1 MINISNILDLT
12 NYAFVLFFGITA
24 AFYFV
29 GMHFE
34 DNKKQYIFTI
44 LVFGCIQLIA
54 YLLLGKQTLY
64 TCYPLLIH
72 LPLILLIFFVFH
84 QSISMSIISVLTAY
98 LLCTPRKWIGTLV
111 SSFFGYNQDIAN
123 AAAILVTI
131 PLLILVIKY
140 LSPYVEKLKYES
152 TTSLLP
158 FLLLPLVYY
167 IIEYAFTVY
176 TDLLHTGGIVII
188 DFVDSFIVLLYLILS
203 IFSLDAA
210 NKRNKTE
217 HENLLLRTAAIQ
229 VQKEIQQIS
238 YSEKQAAIY
247 RHDLRHHL
255 NFISQCIKENKNED
269 ALNYIA
275 EICTSL
281 GNSRVVKYCEN
292 EALNLI
298 LSYYADEAGENG
310 IKVSISVTAYDFSR
324 FQITNLCSLF
334 ANAFENAIHA
344 CVQLPQPDDRYISLK
359 LYEKNG
365 KLCINMSNSYHTA
378 PVFKN
383 DVPVTSASGHGIG
396 IQSMISVIE
405 KYHGIYGFFAE
416 NGEFRFQASI

>member
-1 MINISNILDLT
+1 MINISNILDLA

-24 AFYFV
+24 SFYFV

-34 DNKKQYIFTI
+34 DYKKHYVFTI
-44 LVFGCIQLIA
+44 IGFGIIQLTA
-54 YLLLGKQTLY
+54 YRFLGKQTLY

-72 LPLILLIFFVFH
+72 LPLILLIFFVFY
-84 QSISMSIISVLTAY
+84 QSICMSTISVLTAY

-123 AAAILVTI
+123 ATAILVTI

-140 LSPYVEKLKYES
+140 LSSYIEKLKYENI
-152 TTSLLP
+152 TALLP
-158 FLLLPLVYY
+158 FLLLPLAYY
-167 IIEYAFTVY
+167 ILEYAFTVY
-176 TDLLHTGGIVII
+176 TDLLYTGRTVII

-203 IFSLDAA
+203 IFSLESA
-210 NKRNKTE
+210 NKKNKAE

-229 VQKEIQQIS
+229 IQKEMQQIS
-238 YSEKQAAIY
+238 NFEKQAAIY
-247 RHDLRHHL
+247 RHDMRHHL
-255 NFISQCIKENKNED
+255 NFISQCIRENQNSE
-269 ALNYIA
+269 ALKYIS

-281 GNSRVVKYCEN
+281 DNSKIVKYCTN

-298 LSYYADEAGENG
+298 FSYYADEAKEND
-310 IKVSISVTAYDFSR
+310 IKVDISVTAYDFSR
-324 FQITNLCSLF
+324 FRITNLCSLF

-344 CVQLPQPDDRYISLK
+344 CVQLPQPEDRYINLK
-359 LYEKNG
+359 LYEKNCQ
-365 KLCINMSNSYHTA
+365 LCINMSNSYHTA

-383 DVPVTSASGHGIG
+383 DIPTTSANGHGIG

>member
-29 GMHFE
+29 GIHFE

-131 PLLILVIKY
+131 PLLILIIKY

-158 FLLLPLVYY
+158 FLLLPLAYY

-176 TDLLHTGGIVII
+176 TDLLHTGGI
-188 DFVDSFIVLLYLILS
+188 
-203 IFSLDAA
+203 
-210 NKRNKTE
+210 
-217 HENLLLRTAAIQ
+217 
-229 VQKEIQQIS
+229 
-238 YSEKQAAIY
+238 IY
-247 RHDLRHHL
+247 H
-255 NFISQCIKENKNED
+255 
-269 ALNYIA
+269 
-275 EICTSL
+275 T
-281 GNSRVVKYCEN
+281 SRVV
-292 EALNLI
+292 AI
-298 LSYYADEAGENG
+298 LEESEDCVRFETQNSHYHLSMSPFPLAA
-310 IKVSISVTAYDFSR
+310 VSPFPMRLA
-324 FQITNLCSLF
+324 
-334 ANAFENAIHA
+334 A
-344 CVQLPQPDDRYISLK
+344 C
-359 LYEKNG
+359 
-365 KLCINMSNSYHTA
+365 A
-378 PVFKN
+378 
-383 DVPVTSASGHGIG
+383 
-396 IQSMISVIE
+396 
-405 KYHGIYGFFAE
+405 
-416 NGEFRFQASI
+416 

>member
-1 MINISNILDLT
+1 M
-12 NYAFVLFFGITA
+12 
-24 AFYFV
+24 
-29 GMHFE
+29 
-34 DNKKQYIFTI
+34 
-44 LVFGCIQLIA
+44 
-54 YLLLGKQTLY
+54 
-64 TCYPLLIH
+64 
-72 LPLILLIFFVFH
+72 
-84 QSISMSIISVLTAY
+84 
-98 LLCTPRKWIGTLV
+98 
-111 SSFFGYNQDIAN
+111 
-123 AAAILVTI
+123 TI

-152 TTSLLP
+152 ITPLLP
-158 FLLLPLVYY
+158 FLLLPLAYY

-217 HENLLLRTAAIQ
+217 HENLLLRAAAIQ

-238 YSEKQAAIY
+238 DSEKQAAIY

-255 NFISQCIKENKNED
+255 NYISRCIKENKNED
-269 ALNYIA
+269 ALDYIA
-275 EICTSL
+275 EISTSL
-281 GNSRVVKYCEN
+281 DNSRVVKYCEN

-383 DVPVTSASGHGIG
+383 DIPVTSANGHGIG

-405 KYHGIYGFFAE
+405 KCHGIYGFFAE